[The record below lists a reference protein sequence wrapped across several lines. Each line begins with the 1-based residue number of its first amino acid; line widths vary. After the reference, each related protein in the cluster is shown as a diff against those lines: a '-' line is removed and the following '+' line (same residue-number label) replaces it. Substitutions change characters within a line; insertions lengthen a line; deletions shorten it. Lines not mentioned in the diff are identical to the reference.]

1 MLAQRKLK
9 PGQPGTKKLLAEYGS
24 RLLCVRYRCDP
35 ESQSI
40 IKTVEIIVE
49 ESARQPRQRRLK
61 AEQLVALRIGW
72 KEYDLQRQVK
82 QAGARW
88 NPAERLW
95 ELRYDQAVRLGLTER
110 IVKKVSS
117 TGKSK
122 VSSTGN

>member
-1 MLAQRKLK
+1 MLAPRKLK
-9 PGQPGTKKLLAEYGS
+9 PGQSGIKELLAECGS

-49 ESARQPRQRRLK
+49 ESARNPRPRRLK
-61 AEQLVALRIGW
+61 AEQLVAIRIGW

-82 QAGARW
+82 QAEARW
-88 NPAERLW
+88 NPAARLW
-95 ELRYDQAVRLGLTER
+95 ELRYDQVVRLGLTER
-110 IVKKVSS
+110 IVKKAS

-122 VSSTGN
+122 FQYW

>member
-1 MLAQRKLK
+1 MLAPRKLK
-9 PGQPGTKKLLAEYGS
+9 PGQPGTKKPLACGT
-24 RLLCVRYRCDP
+24 RLLCVRRRCTP
-35 ESQSI
+35 ARQAI
-40 IKTVEIIVE
+40 IRTIEIIVE
-49 ESARQPRQRRLK
+49 KSTRQSRQRRLK

-72 KEYDLQRQVK
+72 KGYDLHRHGK

-95 ELRYDQAVRLGLTER
+95 ELRYDQVVRLGLTER
-110 IVKKVSS
+110 IVKKVTS

>member
-9 PGQPGTKKLLAEYGS
+9 PGQPGTKKLFEEYGS

-61 AEQLVALRIGW
+61 AEQLVALRTGW
-72 KEYDLQRQVK
+72 KEYDLQRQVR
-82 QAGARW
+82 QSGARW

-95 ELRYDQAVRLGLTER
+95 ELRYDQVVRLGLTER

>member
-9 PGQPGTKKLLAEYGS
+9 PGQPGTKKLLEEYGS

-49 ESARQPRQRRLK
+49 EPARKPRQRRLK
-61 AEQLVALRIGW
+61 AEQVVALRIGW

-88 NPAERLW
+88 NPAARLW
-95 ELRYDQAVRLGLTER
+95 ELRYDQVVRLGLTER